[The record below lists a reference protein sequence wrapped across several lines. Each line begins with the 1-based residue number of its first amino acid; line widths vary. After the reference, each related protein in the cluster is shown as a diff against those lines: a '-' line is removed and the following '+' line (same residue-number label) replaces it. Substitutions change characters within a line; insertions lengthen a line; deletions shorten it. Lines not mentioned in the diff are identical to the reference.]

1 MKEKMMEEEL
11 RKQYR
16 RLTQQ
21 LIEKK
26 MTITS
31 MESCTSGQIIS
42 MITDTE
48 GASAVVKGAYVTYS
62 NEAKVQ
68 LGVPQEILDT
78 YSVYSKETAQAMAS
92 TCRNAFQVDI
102 GLGITGTFGNVDPE
116 NPDASEVGRVYFA
129 IDWNGHV
136 TTYERQLEVQGSR
149 YEYKLAVAQEIVE
162 ELLAFF
168 G

>member
-62 NEAKVQ
+62 NEVKVQ
-68 LGVPQEILDT
+68 LGVSQEILDT

-92 TCRNAFQVDI
+92 TCRNAFQADI
-102 GLGITGTFGNVDPE
+102 GLGITGTFGNVDPA

-136 TTYERQLEVQGSR
+136 TAYERKLEVQDSR
-149 YEYKLAVAQEIVE
+149 YEYKLAIAQEIVG
-162 ELLAFF
+162 ELLAFLE
-168 G
+168 

>member
-1 MKEKMMEEEL
+1 MKKIEEEL
-11 RKQYR
+11 REQYR
-16 RLTQQ
+16 RLTKKF
-21 LIEKK
+21 IENK
-26 MTITS
+26 MTVTS

-78 YSVYSKETAQAMAS
+78 YSVYSKETAQAMANA
-92 TCRNAFQVDI
+92 CRRAFQADVGI
-102 GLGITGTFGNVDPE
+102 GITGTFGNIDPA
-116 NPDASEVGRVYFA
+116 NPEASEVGRVYFA

-136 TTYERQLEVQGSR
+136 TAFERKLMVQNSR
-149 YEYKLAVAQEIVE
+149 YEYKLAIAREIVE
-162 ELLAFF
+162 ELLALFETI
-168 G
+168 

>member
-1 MKEKMMEEEL
+1 MKKMEEEL
-11 RKQYR
+11 RAQYR
-16 RLTQQ
+16 RLTNK
-21 LIEKK
+21 LIENG

-68 LGVPQEILDT
+68 LGVPKDILDT
-78 YSVYSKETAQAMAS
+78 YSVYSKETAQEMAKA
-92 TCRNAFQVDI
+92 CRKAFQADI
-102 GLGITGTFGNVDPE
+102 GLGITGTFGNIDPA
-116 NPDASEVGRVYFA
+116 NPDASEVGHVYFA

-136 TTYERQLEVQGSR
+136 TAFERKLLAQNSR
-149 YEYKLAVAQEIVE
+149 YEYKLVIAREIVE
-162 ELLAFF
+162 ELLDLF
-168 G
+168 GAI

>member
-26 MTITS
+26 LTITS

-92 TCRNAFQVDI
+92 TCRNAFQADI
-102 GLGITGTFGNVDPE
+102 GLGITGTFGNVDPA
-116 NPDASEVGRVYFA
+116 NPDASEVGCVYFA
-129 IDWNGHV
+129 IDWNGQV
-136 TTYERQLEVQGSR
+136 TTYERKLEVQNSR
-149 YEYKLAVAQEIVE
+149 YEYKMAIAQEIVE
-162 ELLAFF
+162 ELLTFV

>member
-11 RKQYR
+11 RKKYR

-78 YSVYSKETAQAMAS
+78 YSVYSEETAQAMAS
-92 TCRNAFQVDI
+92 TCRNAFQADI
-102 GLGITGTFGNVDPE
+102 GLGITGTFGNVDPA

-136 TTYERQLEVQGSR
+136 TAYERKLEVQDSR
-149 YEYKLAVAQEIVE
+149 YEYKLAIAQEIVE
-162 ELLAFF
+162 ELLAFLE
-168 G
+168 

>member
-11 RKQYR
+11 RKKYR

-48 GASAVVKGAYVTYS
+48 GSSAVVKGAYVTYS

-78 YSVYSKETAQAMAS
+78 YSVYSEETAQAMAS
-92 TCRNAFQVDI
+92 TCRNAFQADI
-102 GLGITGTFGNVDPE
+102 GLGITGTFGNVDPA

-136 TTYERQLEVQGSR
+136 TAYERKLEVQDSR
-149 YEYKLAVAQEIVE
+149 YEYKLAIAQEIVE
-162 ELLAFF
+162 ELLAFLE
-168 G
+168 

>member
-68 LGVPQEILDT
+68 LGVSQEILDT

-92 TCRNAFQVDI
+92 TCRNAFQADI
-102 GLGITGTFGNVDPE
+102 GLGITGTFGNVDPA

-149 YEYKLAVAQEIVE
+149 YEYKLAIAQEIVE
-162 ELLAFF
+162 ELLAFL

>member
-11 RKQYR
+11 RKKYR

-42 MITDTE
+42 MIIDTE

-78 YSVYSKETAQAMAS
+78 YSVYSEETAQAMAS
-92 TCRNAFQVDI
+92 TCRNAFQADI
-102 GLGITGTFGNVDPE
+102 GLGITGTFGNVDPA

-136 TTYERQLEVQGSR
+136 TAYERKLEVQDSR
-149 YEYKLAVAQEIVE
+149 YEYKLAIAQEIVE
-162 ELLAFF
+162 ELLAFLE
-168 G
+168 

>member
-1 MKEKMMEEEL
+1 MEEEL
-11 RKQYR
+11 RKKYR

-92 TCRNAFQVDI
+92 TCRNAFQADI
-102 GLGITGTFGNVDPE
+102 GLGITGTFGNVDPA
-116 NPDASEVGRVYFA
+116 NSDASEVGCVYFA

-136 TTYERQLEVQGSR
+136 TAYERKLEVQDSR
-149 YEYKLAVAQEIVE
+149 YEYKLAIAQEIVE
-162 ELLAFF
+162 ELLAFLE
-168 G
+168 